1 MIRKQISYILKT
13 FLFTY
18 LKKVKKSFKN
28 KCQPQAYTMGI
39 AELRRSVDAGSS
51 DEVRPVPLLE
61 REDRRSQQATRLRG
75 VECEALYILRAFN
88 MS

>member
-1 MIRKQISYILKT
+1 MIRKQTKYILKT
-13 FLFTY
+13 FFY
-18 LKKVKKSFKN
+18 IDKESEKSFQN

-75 VECEALYILRAFN
+75 VECEAF
-88 MS
+88 